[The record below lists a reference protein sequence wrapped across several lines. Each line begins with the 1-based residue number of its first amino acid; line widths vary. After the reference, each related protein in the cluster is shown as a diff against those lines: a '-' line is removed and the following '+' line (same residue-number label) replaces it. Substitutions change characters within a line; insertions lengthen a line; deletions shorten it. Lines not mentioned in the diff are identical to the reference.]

1 MANPIDRRGLLVG
14 GSLLGAAGILG
25 LLETRPARSAAADP
39 WPPGTGPILSGKAP
53 GDSQPRSGGMPLAR
67 YLQYVNWFNS
77 DDPRYIEFYHPDVV
91 LELGN
96 ATIRTAQG
104 IRDFYKEVH
113 AHIHEKV
120 EVSRY
125 VADATG
131 IAAELPSEF
140 KVYKDWAEPNY
151 FRRALKAGEVFRVI
165 SLGMYQVENGKF
177 RHIKA
182 ARYKLVNEWRMEG

>member
-1 MANPIDRRGLLVG
+1 MSYQIDRRGFLAASSV
-14 GSLLGAAGILG
+14 GAAGTLA
-25 LLETRPARSAAADP
+25 LLSSRPAAAADASQP
-39 WPPGTGPILSGKAP
+39 AILTGTAP
-53 GDSQPRSGGMPLAR
+53 GDAQPRTGGMPLAR
-67 YLQYVNWFNS
+67 YLQYVNLFNN
-77 DDPRYIEFYHPDVV
+77 DDPRFIEFYHPEVV

-120 EVSRY
+120 EVSHY

-151 FRRALKAGEVFRVI
+151 FKRPLKAGEVFRVI
-165 SLGMYQVENGKF
+165 SLGMYQVDNGKF

-182 ARYKLVNEWRMEG
+182 ARYKLVNEWRMEA

>member
-1 MANPIDRRGLLVG
+1 
-14 GSLLGAAGILG
+14 
-25 LLETRPARSAAADP
+25 
-39 WPPGTGPILSGKAP
+39 
-53 GDSQPRSGGMPLAR
+53 
-67 YLQYVNWFNS
+67 
-77 DDPRYIEFYHPDVV
+77 V

-96 ATIRTAQG
+96 ATVSTATG
-104 IRDFYKEVH
+104 IRDFYREVH

-120 EVSRY
+120 EVSHY

-151 FRRALKAGEVFRVI
+151 FRRALKAGEVFRII

-182 ARYKLVNEWRMEG
+182 ARYKLVNDWKMEA

>member
-1 MANPIDRRGLLVG
+1 MSYQIDRRGFLTTASTGAVG
-14 GSLLGAAGILG
+14 ALGLLGAASAL
-25 LLETRPARSAAADP
+25 AAAPAPAPLPD
-39 WPPGTGPILSGKAP
+39 PILR
-53 GDSQPRSGGMPLAR
+53 GDTAADRQPRSGGLPLAR
-67 YLQYVNWFNS
+67 YLQYVNLFNN
-77 DDPRYIEFYHPDVV
+77 DDPRFIEFYHPDVV

-120 EVSRY
+120 EVSHY
-125 VADATG
+125 VSDATG

-151 FRRALKAGEVFRVI
+151 FKRPLKAGEVFRVI

-182 ARYKLVNEWRMEG
+182 ARYKLINEWRMEG